1 MNAFCLSYYLRLSR
15 LSQYAVLYMQ
25 KKLYK
30 QIAVPEPTLFA
41 ADFWTHF
48 HFFFLNGFVLHN
60 LVSQSSVVVIYH
72 AVICQILLVNVDR

>member
-1 MNAFCLSYYLRLSR
+1 MNAFCLSYCLRLSR

-48 HFFFLNGFVLHN
+48 FFLNGFVLHN